1 MCKSFVET
9 DLRTHERIRKSRAL
23 GTNKQVSSSSIC
35 KYNLLQKAGTFPES
49 LYRPGKVGRLLWV
62 QGLRYKKCILNTK
75 KITVYHKLEK
85 KEQST
90 MASARLIRAKF
101 QDLGN

>member
-49 LYRPGKVGRLLWV
+49 LYRPGKVGRLLRM
-62 QGLRYKKCILNTK
+62 QELRCRKCIYPEKSICISLTRK
-75 KITVYHKLEK
+75 K
-85 KEQST
+85 
-90 MASARLIRAKF
+90 RAKHDGF
-101 QDLGN
+101 CSPHKGQIPKLRI